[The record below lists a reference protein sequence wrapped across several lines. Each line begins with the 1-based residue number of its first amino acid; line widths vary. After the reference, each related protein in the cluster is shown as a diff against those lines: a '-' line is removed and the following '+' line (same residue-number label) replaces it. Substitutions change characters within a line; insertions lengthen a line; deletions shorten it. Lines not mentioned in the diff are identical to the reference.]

1 MGRSLDRKIRGTRKP
16 FMMNHGDIRGTLT
29 IGKVADLLVLA
40 GDPNKLTTDEIK
52 DLKVSLTVL
61 SEKVICDWTG

>member
-1 MGRSLDRKIRGTRKP
+1 
-16 FMMNHGDIRGTLT
+16 MNHGNIRGSIT